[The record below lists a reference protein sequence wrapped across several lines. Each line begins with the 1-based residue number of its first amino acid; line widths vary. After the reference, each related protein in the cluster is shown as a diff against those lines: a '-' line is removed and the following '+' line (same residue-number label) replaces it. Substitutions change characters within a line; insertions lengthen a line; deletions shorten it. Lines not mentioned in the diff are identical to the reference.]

1 MSALGKLT
9 VVEAKLFS
17 REPAAAVYGLAFP
30 VVLLVIF
37 GSLPSMRAASSSTGG
52 LRVIDVYLPILIG
65 LGLATLALNTLPGF
79 LANYR
84 EKGVLRR
91 LSTTTPVSPAG
102 VLTAQLV
109 VNVTAA
115 MVSVALL
122 VGIGHVAFGVA
133 LPRQFLGF
141 LLTLVLLATSLYTL
155 GLLVASVA
163 PTNRAAA
170 GIGTLLYLPMMFTAG
185 LWTPGFTPGLIHRI
199 GEFTPL
205 GAGVQALQQVWAGHW
220 PQPLLLLVLAG
231 YTVVVGALAARLF
244 RWE

>member
-9 VVEAKLFS
+9 AVEAKLFT

-37 GSLPSMRAASSSTGG
+37 GSIPAMRVAGSAPGG
-52 LRVIDVYLPILIG
+52 LRIIDLYLPILIG

-91 LSTTTPVSPAG
+91 LSTTPVNPAG

-109 VNVTAA
+109 VNVVAA
-115 MVSVALL
+115 MVAIALL

-141 LLTLVLLATSLYTL
+141 LVTLVLLAFSLYTL
-155 GLLVASVA
+155 GLLIASVA
-163 PTNRAAA
+163 PTNRAAS

-185 LWTPGFTPGLIHRI
+185 LWTPGSTPALIQRI

-220 PQPLLLLVLAG
+220 PQPSLLLVLAG
-231 YTVVVGALAARLF
+231 YAILVGALSTKLF

>member
-9 VVEAKLFS
+9 AVEAKLFS

-30 VVLLVIF
+30 TVMLVIF
-37 GSLPSMRAASSSTGG
+37 GSLPSMRAASSTLGG
-52 LRVIDVYLPILIG
+52 LRIIDVYLPILIG

-91 LSTTTPVSPAG
+91 LSTTPVNPAR
-102 VLTAQLV
+102 VLAAQLA
-109 VNVTAA
+109 VNVLAA
-115 MVSVALL
+115 MVSIASLI
-122 VGIGHVAFGVA
+122 GIGHVAFGVV
-133 LPRQFLGF
+133 LPRQFVGF
-141 LLTLVLLATSLYTL
+141 LVTLVLLVTSLYTL
-155 GLLVASVA
+155 GLLIASVA

-185 LWTPGFTPGLIHRI
+185 LWTPGFTPVLIHRI

-205 GAGVQALQQVWAGHW
+205 GAGVQALQQVWAGQW
-220 PQPLLLLVLAG
+220 PQPLLLAVLVGYTVLAG
-231 YTVVVGALAARLF
+231 ALATKLF

>member
-1 MSALGKLT
+1 MSTLGKLT

-37 GSLPSMRAASSSTGG
+37 GSLPSMRAASSAPGG
-52 LRVIDVYLPILIG
+52 PRIIDVYLPILIG

-91 LSTTTPVSPAG
+91 LSTTPVSPAG

-109 VNVTAA
+109 VNFVAA
-115 MVSVALL
+115 MVSIALL
-122 VGIGHVAFGVA
+122 VGIGHLAFGVA

-155 GLLVASVA
+155 GLLIASVA

-170 GIGTLLYLPMMFTAG
+170 GIGTLLYLPMMFAAG
-185 LWTPGFTPGLIHRI
+185 LWTPGATPALIQRI

-231 YTVVVGALAARLF
+231 YTVAVGALATKLF